1 MIGPRR
7 CRVPIRGIVKR
18 RFPSGKFRGQGGH
31 AHHAVP
37 SVTRGGV
44 HPAALVSRW
53 SLAGGPCSPLFPF
66 SEFAFALQSFSG
78 QSQLL
83 TYCYI
88 VVVIPYYLSLGW
100 VGGKGSWEEGSRGLR
115 PWLYRYRTAND
126 ARRQRYCSVGSIGND
141 LLRRPD
147 SDDAIK
153 SLIFIAF
160 FSFVLILFRDV
171 SPSAPLWFRL
181 S

>member
-1 MIGPRR
+1 MAR
-7 CRVPIRGIVKR
+7 
-18 RFPSGKFRGQGGH
+18 
-31 AHHAVP
+31 
-37 SVTRGGV
+37 
-44 HPAALVSRW
+44 AL
-53 SLAGGPCSPLFPF
+53 PFPF
-66 SEFAFALQSFSG
+66 SEFVFALQSFSG

-83 TYCYI
+83 TCCYII
-88 VVVIPYYLSLGW
+88 VVVIPRYLSLGW
-100 VGGKGSWEEGSRGLR
+100 VGGKGGWEEGSRGLR

-126 ARRQRYCSVGSIGND
+126 VRRQRYFSVGLDRERSAATA
-141 LLRRPD
+141 D

-153 SLIFIAF
+153 SLICIAF

>member
-1 MIGPRR
+1 MVFGWWP
-7 CRVPIRGIVKR
+7 V
-18 RFPSGKFRGQGGH
+18 
-31 AHHAVP
+31 
-37 SVTRGGV
+37 
-44 HPAALVSRW
+44 L
-53 SLAGGPCSPLFPF
+53 PLFPF

-126 ARRQRYCSVGSIGND
+126 ARRQRYFSSVGLDRERSVATA
-141 LLRRPD
+141 D

>member
-1 MIGPRR
+1 MARAP
-7 CRVPIRGIVKR
+7 P
-18 RFPSGKFRGQGGH
+18 
-31 AHHAVP
+31 
-37 SVTRGGV
+37 
-44 HPAALVSRW
+44 
-53 SLAGGPCSPLFPF
+53 FPF
-66 SEFAFALQSFSG
+66 SEFVFALQSFSG

-126 ARRQRYCSVGSIGND
+126 ARRQRYFSSVGLDRERSVATA
-141 LLRRPD
+141 D

-160 FSFVLILFRDV
+160 FSFVLILVAVTVRAVCLRDV
-171 SPSAPLWFRL
+171 IQGRL
-181 S
+181 AQL